1 MYTRTLKSMAQQ
13 DNTKNNM
20 FILKTSNSSTAKQLA
35 QFGVLRLGWFIT
47 DHGVKFAILVEVMKV
62 HVH

>member
-1 MYTRTLKSMAQQ
+1 MYTRTMKSMAQQ

-35 QFGVLRLGWFIT
+35 QFGGLRLGWFIT
-47 DHGVKFAILVEVMKV
+47 DHSVKFAILVEVMKV